1 ALDAWVPSPRG
12 RFLAYTQQTAGSDWR
27 TIRVVEVASGK
38 GLDDTLRWANDT
50 LIGWVGEEGFL
61 YSRYPEPAAGQE
73 AQGPTYDKAVWFH
86 RIGTA

>member
-1 ALDAWVPSPRG
+1 DGLNGEGRLLLDPARWAEGGTVALDAWVPSPRG

-61 YSRYPEPAAGQE
+61 YSR
-73 AQGPTYDKAVWFH
+73 
-86 RIGTA
+86 